1 MTLALAR
8 NLGGSSEKRTPQA
21 ARGSHDALS
30 RATDAELGRALI
42 DNEPAAFYVAWQR
55 FLPVV
60 RSMVRRSLGHTAE
73 DEDIVQEV
81 FFVLFR
87 RVQTLRDPLAVRA
100 FVMAITVRT
109 LSYEQ
114 RRRRKRAY
122 SPLETEE
129 QTDGLRVT
137 AEPAAKHAFVS
148 FQHLVGRLRERD
160 RTAFVLRFIEGMD
173 SKEIG
178 AALGV
183 SAPTA
188 RRSFS
193 RALERLKLWAGRD
206 PFLADFLG
214 EEGPLP

>member
-8 NLGGSSEKRTPQA
+8 DLGVSSDKRTPQA
-21 ARGSHDALS
+21 ARGAHESLS
-30 RATDAELGRALI
+30 RASDADLGRALI
-42 DNEPAAFYVAWQR
+42 DADPEAFYVAWQR

-60 RSMVRRSLGHTAE
+60 RGMVRRSLGHTAE
-73 DEDIVQEV
+73 GEDVVQEV

-109 LSYEQ
+109 LSYEK
-114 RRRRKRAY
+114 RRRRRRAY
-122 SPLETEE
+122 SALETEE
-129 QTDGLRVT
+129 QSEGLSIT
-137 AEPAAKHAFVS
+137 ADPAAKHAYVS

-160 RTAFVLRFIEGMD
+160 RVAFVLRFIEGMD

-193 RALERLKLWAGRD
+193 RALERLKLWAGHD

-214 EEGPLP
+214 EESPLP